1 MSHEERWFRLVWK
14 VQFAHNRG
22 NPCRVHVMV
31 VVLVLENLLELL
43 LTVKVSQSACETG
56 RMVTVVLVLV
66 VQVVVMA
73 LVGLIEVGLADV
85 ELELA
90 LDIVVVLE

>member
-1 MSHEERWFRLVWK
+1 
-14 VQFAHNRG
+14 
-22 NPCRVHVMV
+22 MV
-31 VVLVLENLLELL
+31 VVLVLENLLELHL

-73 LVGLIEVGLADV
+73 PVGLIEVGLADV